1 MGGGR
6 RDESDLDSGCENFLG
21 FEDEGLVGVRV
32 CWGAFGGG
40 REEKNLDVG
49 CEGKLDWVA

>member
-1 MGGGR
+1 M
-6 RDESDLDSGCENFLG
+6 DESDLDSDCENFLG
-21 FEDEGLVGVRV
+21 FEDERLVAVRV

-49 CEGKLDWVA
+49 CEGKSDWVG